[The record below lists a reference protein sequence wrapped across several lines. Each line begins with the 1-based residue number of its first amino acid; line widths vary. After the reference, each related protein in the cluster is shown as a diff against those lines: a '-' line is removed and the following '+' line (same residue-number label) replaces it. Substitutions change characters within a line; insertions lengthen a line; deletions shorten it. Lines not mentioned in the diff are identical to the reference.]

1 MVWALVFLLSVI
13 IILLC
18 IKIGIMKA
26 SAREIADDL
35 KDWLKTDTNTLI
47 TVSSRDKD
55 ICYLSGVINDELLNL
70 RNEHLRCKKGND
82 ELKRAITN
90 ISHDLRT
97 PLTAICGYTEL
108 LSREKLSDKG
118 TRYLNLINDRTD
130 ALKRLME
137 ELLSYSIVTSAKE
150 LVLTKVNIVSILENS
165 LLGFYGSMKEKGI
178 EPKIDLPEEEV
189 IREVDEG
196 ALNRVFENIISNALK
211 YSEGDLK
218 VTMDTQGKIVFE
230 NTSKGLDNIVVSRLF
245 DRFYTVESANKST
258 GLGLS
263 IAKQLTE
270 QMNGTIMAE
279 YDDPMLKIT
288 VKMSGK

>member
-18 IKIGIMKA
+18 IKIGVMKA
-26 SAREIADDL
+26 SARGIADDL

-70 RNEHLRCKKGND
+70 RNEHLRFKKGDD
-82 ELKRAITN
+82 ELRRAITN

-150 LVLTKVNIVSILENS
+150 LVLTKVNVVSILENS

-178 EPKIDLPEEEV
+178 EPEIDLPEEEV

-230 NTSKGLDNIVVSRLF
+230 NTSKTLDHVVVPRLF

-270 QMNGTIMAE
+270 QMNGTIKAE
-279 YDDPMLKIT
+279 YEDPKLRIT
-288 VKMSGK
+288 VSLFGK